1 MEGKVPYA
9 YGSGRKDSR
18 VGSIAG
24 LAQVES
30 GGLSKAKAKP
40 LIIQKTMKRNNLI
53 RKL

>member
-30 GGLSKAKAKP
+30 GGLSKAKP